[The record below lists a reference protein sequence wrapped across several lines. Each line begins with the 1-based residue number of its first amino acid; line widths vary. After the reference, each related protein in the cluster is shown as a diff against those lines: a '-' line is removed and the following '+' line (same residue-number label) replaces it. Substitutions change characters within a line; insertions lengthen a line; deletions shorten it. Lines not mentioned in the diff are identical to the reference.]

1 MVPPEHHSQPT
12 SAPRLGFLELQAG
25 TRGGPRRVV
34 FAVPALEGVQRPLF
48 ELLRGRELLG
58 LCMDRAH
65 GSESPA
71 ALSTRFWRRN
81 GTVALPLLAAGS
93 TRESWPP
100 VEQQRLQAREREK
113 ADARVVAQSLL
124 LTLHEDGDGAVN
136 PLDPQLPTPQEEVD
150 SAQSRRALTSGLMLA
165 RHDWDPAQ
173 RHVAVAEVV
182 QGHDVLKDMHDA
194 AQRKRKSG
202 SCSVRIVESGELLVP
217 DEPEEPSEASSP
229 LPLLPS
235 LDGDANVERVVLPLG
250 RPVASLHRHLQLT
263 SSEPREVYH
272 YQVATAGLPR
282 GQKVLLGALSHDS
295 GQPVL
300 LLSYSSAS
308 AGFQEA
314 HWALPVECG
323 VEICSYQVRQQQ
335 PARLPDRAFRHVSL
349 IARCP
354 RLHEI
359 ALTGAAHAFH
369 PSLAPRSSPRPLVS
383 LLAAPHRRQR
393 PRLTASAVA
402 AERRAAPVGRSLP
415 LRGALATHLG
425 DAAAAKRKPHRAGAR
440 G

>member
-1 MVPPEHHSQPT
+1 
-12 SAPRLGFLELQAG
+12 
-25 TRGGPRRVV
+25 
-34 FAVPALEGVQRPLF
+34 
-48 ELLRGRELLG
+48 
-58 LCMDRAH
+58 MDRAH

-335 PARLPDRAFRHVSL
+335 PARLPDRALPAPPRD
-349 IARCP
+349 CP
-354 RLHEI
+354 H
-359 ALTGAAHAFH
+359 GCGPCV
-369 PSLAPRSSPRPLVS
+369 PSLPRSSLIPSP
-383 LLAAPHRRQR
+383 
-393 PRLTASAVA
+393 PRLSACSASSSTAASTHRYCCRCGTSRCTRRPIASASWCT
-402 AERRAAPVGRSLP
+402 RNPSR
-415 LRGALATHLG
+415 
-425 DAAAAKRKPHRAGAR
+425 
-440 G
+440 